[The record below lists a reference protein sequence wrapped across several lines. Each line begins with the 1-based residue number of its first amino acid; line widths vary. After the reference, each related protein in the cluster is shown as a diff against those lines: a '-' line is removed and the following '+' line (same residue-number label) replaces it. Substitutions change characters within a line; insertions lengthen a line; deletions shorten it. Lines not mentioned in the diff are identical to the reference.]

1 MELFRMGWRN
11 LRRNRRRTALNV
23 VALAIGIAIMIVT
36 VAWVRG
42 YFTSL
47 FEGIIEL
54 DTGHAQVLHEEYRDE
69 RRRLPLDLTV
79 PDYEAL
85 RDELLEDDA
94 VEAATGRI
102 AFSAQIGNGRR
113 STRMLAR
120 AIEPDGEAELTV
132 LDDHVQRGSYL
143 TAGEDGVLLSEEMAG
158 RMGAE
163 PGDPIFIT
171 ALDQSGAE
179 NFTETVLR
187 GTFALGY
194 PAIDENVFY
203 IDLSSAQRLLGMAGE
218 VTHLVVGLDSG
229 PNVNGLLE
237 PLRTRVSAASDAPL
251 EVYGW
256 RTFVA
261 VIVSAVEADIASFSI
276 IIAVLFLLIVIGI
289 LNSMSMAVHERT
301 REIGTLRAIGMK
313 RGQLTRLFLAE
324 GVSVAAV
331 GSVVG
336 AVLAALVG
344 IYFGIVGFDLSAL
357 AGTGLPI
364 PFGER
369 FTADFRVW
377 DFLLGAAIGIV
388 TATAGSLIPTRRASK
403 IAIADALGSHL
414 E

>member
-1 MELFRMGWRN
+1 MELFQMGWRN
-11 LRRNRRRTALNV
+11 LQRNRRRTALNV
-23 VALAIGIAIMIVT
+23 VALAIGIAIMIVS

-54 DTGHAQVLHEEYRDE
+54 DTGHAQVLHEEYRAE
-69 RRRLPLDLTV
+69 QRRLPLDLTV
-79 PDYEAL
+79 TGYEAL
-85 RDELLEDDA
+85 REELLADET
-94 VEAATGRI
+94 VRAATGRI
-102 AFSAQIGNGRR
+102 AFSAQIGDGRR
-113 STRMLAR
+113 STRMLGR
-120 AIEPDGEAELTV
+120 AIEPEGEAAVTMLEE
-132 LDDHVQRGSYL
+132 HVVHGSYL
-143 TAGEDGVLLSEEMAG
+143 TAGEGGVLLSEEMAG

-163 PGDPIFIT
+163 TGDPIFIT

-179 NFTETVLR
+179 NFTETVLA

-194 PAIDENVFY
+194 PAIDENIFY
-203 IDLSSAQRLLGMAGE
+203 IDLASAQRLLGIKGE
-218 VTHLVVGLDSG
+218 VTHLVLELDSG
-229 PNVNGLLE
+229 PNVGGLID
-237 PLRTRVSAASDAPL
+237 PLRTRVNETSDAPL
-251 EVYGW
+251 EVYRW
-256 RTFVA
+256 RTFVE

-301 REIGTLRAIGMK
+301 REIGTLRAIGT
-313 RGQLTRLFLAE
+313 RQGQLTRLFLAE
-324 GVSVAAV
+324 AVSVAI
-331 GSVVG
+331 VG
-336 AVLAALVG
+336 AAAGALLAGLTG

-377 DFLLGAAIGIV
+377 DYLTGAAVGVI

-403 IAIADALGSHL
+403 IEIADALGSHL
-414 E
+414 G

>member
-11 LRRNRRRTALNV
+11 LQRNRRRTILNV
-23 VALAIGIAIMIVT
+23 VALAIGIAIMVVS

-54 DTGHAQVLHEEYRDE
+54 DTGHAQVLHEEYRE
-69 RRRLPLDLTV
+69 EQRRLPLDLTV
-79 PDYEAL
+79 TGYEAL
-85 RDELLEDDA
+85 REELLAAET
-94 VEAATGRI
+94 VLAATGRI
-102 AFSAQIGNGRR
+102 AFSAQIGDGRR
-113 STRMLAR
+113 STRMLGR
-120 AIEPDGEAELTV
+120 AIEPEGEAAVTV
-132 LDDHVQRGSYL
+132 LEEHVERGSYL
-143 TAGEDGVLLSEEMAG
+143 TAGEGGVLLSEEMAG

-179 NFTETVLR
+179 NFTETVLT

-194 PAIDENVFY
+194 PAIDENIFY
-203 IDLSSAQRLLGMAGE
+203 IDLASAQRLLGMEGE
-218 VTHLVVGLDSG
+218 VTHLVLELDSG
-229 PNVNGLLE
+229 PNVSGLIE
-237 PLRTRVSAASDAPL
+237 PLRARVDEASGAPL
-251 EVYGW
+251 EVYRW
-256 RTFVA
+256 RTFVE

-276 IIAVLFLLIVIGI
+276 ILAVLFLLIVIGI

-301 REIGTLRAIGMK
+301 REIGTLRAIGM
-313 RGQLTRLFLAE
+313 RQGQLTRLFLAE
-324 GVSVAAV
+324 AVSVAVV
-331 GSVVG
+331 GAAAG
-336 AVLAALVG
+336 AVLAAVIG

-377 DFLLGAAIGIV
+377 DYLIGAAVGIV

-403 IAIADALGSHL
+403 IEIADALGSHL